1 MTESTVRRSV
11 ALIGIIMLA
20 GAGCSD
26 SSGPEKPDRLPARVR
41 IVNSVYRGTAAT
53 AVPVSIDYL
62 IDGAI
67 VAPGTSTLTGNS
79 ITSGVGPG
87 SYQDV
92 SVGVHSLVAR
102 VAGQSSQTDSLY
114 TTPTG
119 SPWVP
124 RLYLT
129 ANSHY
134 TIVVSGLIPAAG
146 TAFNNTVPFAAVVD
160 DPFPPVTVG
169 GKYQARFRVINAAPF
184 GAVSGNGTL
193 VNVFITPGATP
204 PPTLTTIS
212 ALTTAQYR
220 NASAYLNVEPG
231 TYVLT
236 LAAGTATILSQST
249 VTFTAGEVRTFI
261 LQSTGPRTPVGVANN
276 KLTPVLDRQY

>member
-1 MTESTVRRSV
+1 MTESTVGRFL
-11 ALIGIIMLA
+11 ALIGTILLA
-20 GAGCSD
+20 ASGCSE
-26 SSGPEKPDRLPARVR
+26 SSGPEKPDALPARVR
-41 IVNSVYRGTAAT
+41 IVNSVYRGTATT

-67 VAPGTSTLTGNS
+67 VAPGTATLTGNS

-102 VAGQSSQTDSLY
+102 VAGQSSKTDSLY
-114 TTPTG
+114 TTPEG

-134 TIVVSGLIPAAG
+134 TIVVSGVIPAAG
-146 TAFNNTVPFAAVVD
+146 TAFNNSVPFAAVVD

-169 GKYQARFRVINAAPF
+169 GNYQARFRVINAAPF
-184 GAVSGNGTL
+184 GSVSGNGTS

-204 PPTLTTIS
+204 PTTLTTIS
-212 ALTTAQYR
+212 TLASAQYR
-220 NASAYLNVEPG
+220 SASAYLNVEPG

-236 LAAGTATILSQST
+236 LAVGTATILSQST
-249 VTFTAGEVRTFI
+249 VTFAAGEVRTFI
-261 LQSTGPRTPVGVANN
+261 LQSTGPRTPAGAANH
-276 KLTPVLDRQY
+276 KLTAVLDRQY